1 MGLIKKLKKTTE
13 ITVINV
19 PADQKIV
26 LLRKNYW

>member
-1 MGLIKKLKKTTE
+1 MNKKLKKTTE

-19 PADQKIV
+19 PEDQKIV